1 MSDSTFFFGEWQIN
15 PSANSLLLGKQVKQL
30 EPKAMDVLLF
40 LCQRAG
46 EVVSSDEIVSHCWP
60 GVDTG
65 DNPLHKIINQ
75 LRRALGDSA
84 TEPTYIET
92 IRKRGYRTL
101 AEVRFPIGHQ
111 ATASPQSWQGG
122 SPFPGLQAYSANY
135 AEVFFGR
142 SEQIS
147 TLLNRISQ
155 QILFGRAFCLILG
168 PSGSGKSSLI
178 NAGVVPNLMKGDGY
192 TQST

>member
-1 MSDSTFFFGEWQIN
+1 MSDSTFFFGEWQVN

-40 LCQRAG
+40 LCQNAG

-84 TEPTYIET
+84 TESRYIET
-92 IRKRGYRTL
+92 IRKRLGKVVRRFQACKPTAPTMPTCSSAVANKL
-101 AEVRFPIGHQ
+101 AR
-111 ATASPQSWQGG
+111 
-122 SPFPGLQAYSANY
+122 
-135 AEVFFGR
+135 
-142 SEQIS
+142 
-147 TLLNRISQ
+147 
-155 QILFGRAFCLILG
+155 C
-168 PSGSGKSSLI
+168 
-178 NAGVVPNLMKGDGY
+178 
-192 TQST
+192 

>member
-1 MSDSTFFFGEWQIN
+1 MSDSTFFLGEWQVN
-15 PSANSLLLGKQVKQL
+15 PSANSLRLGHQLKQL

-84 TEPTYIET
+84 TESQYIET
-92 IRKRGYRTL
+92 IRKRG
-101 AEVRFPIGHQ
+101 
-111 ATASPQSWQGG
+111 
-122 SPFPGLQAYSANY
+122 
-135 AEVFFGR
+135 
-142 SEQIS
+142 
-147 TLLNRISQ
+147 
-155 QILFGRAFCLILG
+155 
-168 PSGSGKSSLI
+168 
-178 NAGVVPNLMKGDGY
+178 
-192 TQST
+192 

>member
-1 MSDSTFFFGEWQIN
+1 
-15 PSANSLLLGKQVKQL
+15 
-30 EPKAMDVLLF
+30 MDVLLF

-84 TEPTYIET
+84 TDPTYIET

-101 AEVRFPIGHQ
+101 AEVRFPIGHE

-122 SPFPGLQAYSANY
+122 SPFRVCKP
-135 AEVFFGR
+135 
-142 SEQIS
+142 I
-147 TLLNRISQ
+147 TLTMPRCFWSQ
-155 QILFGRAFCLILG
+155 
-168 PSGSGKSSLI
+168 
-178 NAGVVPNLMKGDGY
+178 
-192 TQST
+192 